1 VITVLYED
9 NHLLVVNKPT
19 GVATMGEEGDD
30 REVSVHRW
38 GCDYVRRKYG
48 KPGRVYLGVVHRLDR
63 VTSGVLVLART
74 SKAAA
79 RLSEQF
85 RREGKARGGA
95 ESGERKGVA
104 GRGDG
109 EAGDGLGDG
118 PEKVYLA
125 VTRGGKG
132 QSGAIVPSQGT
143 MRDWVIKN
151 ERAQRM
157 EVVRQVGLVPP
168 AGAAD
173 AVLEYRSLR
182 RGKDRHGRPIELV
195 RVDLKTGR
203 KHQIRLQFAHRG
215 HPIDGDRK
223 YGGDGSG
230 GGERT
235 SQGGVLGGGERE
247 EIGLHAWRL
256 SLWHPV
262 AKKRMTWVAPVPES
276 WGRRYAQLMPWPV
289 E

>member
-1 VITVLYED
+1 MITVLYED
-9 NHLLVVNKPT
+9 NHLLVVNKPA
-19 GVATMGEEGDD
+19 GVATMGEGGDD
-30 REVSVHRW
+30 REDSVHRW
-38 GCDYVRRKYG
+38 GCDYVRRTYG

-85 RREGKARGGA
+85 RREGTARGGA
-95 ESGERKGVA
+95 ESGQRTGVA
-104 GRGDG
+104 GRGGD
-109 EAGDGLGDG
+109 ENGDGLGDG

-132 QSGAIVPSQGT
+132 QSGSIVPSQGT

-157 EVVRQVGLVPP
+157 EVVRQVGAVPP
-168 AGAAD
+168 VGAAE
-173 AVLEYRSLR
+173 AVLDYRSLR
-182 RGKDRHGRPIELV
+182 RGKDRQGGAIELV
-195 RVDLKTGR
+195 RVDLRTGR

-223 YGGDGSG
+223 YGIDGGSVRIEVG
-230 GGERT
+230 RMG
-235 SQGGVLGGGERE
+235 LGG
-247 EIGLHAWRL
+247 A
-256 SLWHPV
+256 
-262 AKKRMTWVAPVPES
+262 
-276 WGRRYAQLMPWPV
+276 RRSGCMLGG
-289 E
+289 

>member
-9 NHLLVVNKPT
+9 NHLLVVNKPA
-19 GVATMGEEGDD
+19 GVATMGQEGDD

-38 GCDYVRRKYG
+38 GCDFVRRKYG

-85 RREGKARGGA
+85 RREGMARGGA
-95 ESGERKGVA
+95 GSGERKGVA
-104 GRGDG
+104 GRGDV
-109 EAGDGLGDG
+109 EAGDGLGEG

-132 QSGAIVPSQGT
+132 QSGTIVPSQGT

-157 EVVRQVGLVPP
+157 EVVRQVGVVPP
-168 AGAAD
+168 AGAAE

-182 RGKDRHGRPIELV
+182 RGQDRQGRPIELV

-223 YGGDGSG
+223 YGGGGDERGSG
-230 GGERT
+230 VGEH
-235 SQGGVLGGGERE
+235 E

>member
-1 VITVLYED
+1 MITVLYED
-9 NHLLVVNKPT
+9 NHLLVVNKPA

-85 RREGKARGGA
+85 RREGMARGGA
-95 ESGERKGVA
+95 EAGQRKGVA
-104 GRGDG
+104 RRGDA
-109 EAGDGLGDG
+109 EVGDGSDG
-118 PEKVYLA
+118 GPDKVYLA
-125 VTRGGKG
+125 VTRGGNG

-157 EVVRQVGLVPP
+157 EVVRQVGVNPP
-168 AGAAD
+168 AGAAE

-182 RGKDRHGRPIELV
+182 RGKDRQGRPIELV
-195 RVDLKTGR
+195 RVELKTGR

-223 YGGDGSG
+223 YGGDGSD
-230 GGERT
+230 GGEQAF
-235 SQGGVLGGGERE
+235 QGAVFGVGERD

-276 WGRRYAQLMPWPV
+276 WGRRYTQLMPWPV

>member
-1 VITVLYED
+1 MITVLYED
-9 NHLLVVNKPT
+9 NHLLVVNKPA
-19 GVATMGEEGDD
+19 GVATMGEGGDD
-30 REVSVHRW
+30 REDSVHRW

-85 RREGKARGGA
+85 RREGMARGGSRDGR
-95 ESGERKGVA
+95 EKGVDGSGVGDGGDGSGE
-104 GRGDG
+104 
-109 EAGDGLGDG
+109 G

-125 VTRGGKG
+125 VARGGQG
-132 QSGAIVPSQGT
+132 QVGAIEPPKGT

-157 EVVRQVGLVPP
+157 EVVRQVGAVPS
-168 AGAAD
+168 AGAAE

-182 RGKDRHGRPIELV
+182 WGKDRQGRPIELV

-223 YGGDGSG
+223 YGGDGNAGGERAVYGGAFG
-230 GGERT
+230 GGERD
-235 SQGGVLGGGERE
+235 

-262 AKKRMTWVAPVPES
+262 AKKRMTWVAPVPEW